1 MKVAI
6 IGCGYVADY
15 YMQCVKSHP
24 GLEVTAALDVVH
36 EHADRFRAHWGVPV
50 FYNSNDLLKNASFDL
65 ALNLTNPHS
74 HYEVS
79 RVLLEHGKHVYSEKP
94 LAMSFSDAQ
103 TLVALAESRGLSIT
117 SAPCNHLSESA
128 QAARVA
134 LKKEYIGRPK
144 LVYAE
149 MDDGFVALFPYD
161 KWANAS
167 GAPWPFKDEFEV
179 GCTLEHAGYY
189 LTWLMLFFG
198 PVRRVVFFRSL
209 QHPGKP
215 VNDRPEA
222 PDFSVAC
229 LEFHSGMVARL
240 TCSILAPRDH
250 SLRIIGDRGLLYVD
264 DCWFYNSRVYYRKY
278 LRIRRRS
285 MLSPLKNRI
294 PLRQTG
300 PEVKRYGA
308 AAMDFARGPAEMA
321 LAITEGRRSRVPT
334 DFSLHF
340 NEVTLAIQNE
350 KSEVASYLTQS
361 TFDPLDPVDT
371 PIM

>member
-15 YMQCVKSHP
+15 YMLCAKSHP
-24 GLEVTAALDVVH
+24 SLEVVAAVDIAQDQ
-36 EHADRFRAHWGVPV
+36 ADRFRSHWGVPV
-50 FYNSNDLLKNASFDL
+50 FYSAAALLSTFSFDL
-65 ALNLTNPHS
+65 GLNLTNPHS

-79 RVLLEHGKHVYSEKP
+79 RTLLEHGKHVYSEKP
-94 LAMSFSDAQ
+94 LAMTFSDAQ
-103 TLVALAESRGLSIT
+103 TLVTMAKSRNLNIS

-128 QAARVA
+128 QALLAA
-134 LKKEYIGRPK
+134 LKRQHIGRPK

-161 KWANAS
+161 KWANVS

-189 LTWLMLFFG
+189 LTWLMLLFG
-198 PVRRVVFFRSL
+198 PVRRIVFFRSL

-215 VNDRPEA
+215 VETRPEA

-229 LEFHSGMVARL
+229 LEFHSGIVARL
-240 TCSILAPRDH
+240 TCSIIAPRDH
-250 SLRIIGDRGLLYVD
+250 SLRIIGDKGLLYAD
-264 DCWFYNSRVYYRKY
+264 DCWFYKSPVYYRRY
-278 LRIRRRS
+278 VRIRRRS
-285 MLSPLKNRI
+285 MLSPLKKRI
-294 PLRQTG
+294 RLGQTG
-300 PEVKRYGA
+300 PEVRRYGA

-321 LAITEGRRSRVPT
+321 LAISEGRRSRVPA

-340 NEVTLAIQNE
+340 NEVALAIQNNQ
-350 KSEVASYLTQS
+350 SEAATYVTQS
-361 TFDPLDPVDT
+361 TFDPLAPVDS
-371 PIM
+371 PII